1 MKRWWLTVVLAAIA
15 IGLSLWLIFRRDE
28 AACLVAAYGRDQTLG
43 PRVVSLG
50 PDAIGPLCEALEKV
64 PATNVG
70 ETDRQAMVNYVVAL
84 NAISSGWP
92 YTTSRSMPVLLGLLK
107 RMEDQEAKDLLV
119 ETIGRSFRQLAV
131 PSILDILEDE
141 FRVSKAGG
149 PEMLPSEAIVSEIFK
164 RLGPGRCLP
173 VLAARLE
180 TTTSDFRRTL
190 VRLVCHFAPDE
201 RVEGILAR
209 ALDQEK
215 NPARR
220 AWLTEMVEGLEK
232 KENTADSAP
241 PQDAP

>member
-1 MKRWWLTVVLAAIA
+1 MKRWWLAIVLAAIA
-15 IGLSLWLIFRRDE
+15 LTLWLVFRQDE
-28 AACLVAAYGRDQTLG
+28 AAHLVAAYGRDQTLG
-43 PRVVSLG
+43 PRVVNLG

-84 NAISSGWP
+84 NAISGGWP
-92 YTTSRSMPVLLGLLK
+92 YTTSRSMLVLLGLLK

-119 ETIGRSFRQLAV
+119 KTIGQSFRQLAV

-141 FRVSKAGG
+141 FRMSKAGG
-149 PEMLPSEAIVSEIFK
+149 PETLPSEAIVSELLK

-180 TTTSDFRRTL
+180 TTTSNFRKTL
-190 VRLVCHFAPDE
+190 VRLVCAFAPDE

-215 NPARR
+215 DTARR
-220 AWLTEMVEGLEK
+220 AWLTEMLEGLEK
-232 KENTADSAP
+232 KEVRV
-241 PQDAP
+241 

>member
-1 MKRWWLTVVLAAIA
+1 MKRWWLTIVLAAIA
-15 IGLSLWLIFRRDE
+15 IALTLWLVFRQDE
-28 AACLVAAYGRDQTLG
+28 VDRLVAAYGRDQTLG
-43 PRVVSLG
+43 PRVVNLG

-84 NAISSGWP
+84 NAISGGWP
-92 YTTSRSMPVLLGLLK
+92 YTTSRSMPVLLDLLK
-107 RMEDQEAKDLLV
+107 RMEDQEAKTLLV
-119 ETIGRSFRQLAV
+119 KTIGRSFRQLAV

-141 FRVSKAGG
+141 FRMSKAGG
-149 PEMLPSEAIVSEIFK
+149 PETLPSEAIISELLK

-180 TTTSDFRRTL
+180 TTTSDFRKTL
-190 VRLVCHFAPDE
+190 VRLVCAFAPNQ

-215 NPARR
+215 DPARR
-220 AWLTEMVEGLEK
+220 AYLTEMVEGLQRK
-232 KENTADSAP
+232 QNSADPAP
-241 PQDAP
+241 AEDAP

>member
-1 MKRWWLTVVLAAIA
+1 MKRWRLTIVLAAIA
-15 IGLSLWLIFRRDE
+15 IALSLWLVFRQDE
-28 AACLVAAYGRDQTLG
+28 ADRLVAAYGRDQTLG
-43 PRVVSLG
+43 PRVVNLG

-84 NAISSGWP
+84 NAISRGWP
-92 YTTSRSMPVLLGLLK
+92 YTTSRSMPALLGLLK
-107 RMEDQEAKDLLV
+107 RMEDQEAKALLV
-119 ETIGRSFRQLAV
+119 KTIGRSFRQLAV

-141 FRVSKAGG
+141 FGMSKAGG
-149 PEMLPSEAIVSEIFK
+149 PETLPSEAIVSELLK

-180 TTTSDFRRTL
+180 TTTSDFRKTL
-190 VRLVCHFAPDE
+190 VRLACAFAPNQ

-215 NPARR
+215 DPARR
-220 AWLTEMVEGLEK
+220 AYLTEMVEGLRRK
-232 KENTADSAP
+232 QNSADPAP
-241 PQDAP
+241 AEDAV